1 MGNAFGLC
9 NFGDAAGA
17 ARFPLFSA
25 LFSKRVVKWRR
36 QGIRNADL
44 TMQMVKLGIVGVGT
58 MGAIHAQSVVEGN
71 IPRCQLTAVCDPRP
85 ERLNQFSSIEGFAS
99 VDDFLRSSDTDA
111 VLIATPHYSH
121 TTIGIKA
128 LEAGRHLLVEKPI
141 SVHKSDGERLLAA
154 HRGLNQVFA
163 AMFNQRTDPFFLKLR
178 QLVQS
183 GDLGAI
189 RRVSWTITNWFRTEA
204 YYQSSDWRATWAGE
218 GGGVLLNQCPHNLDL
233 FQWIFGMPS
242 KVRAFCRFGR
252 YHDIEVEDDVTA
264 YLEYADGM
272 TAVFIASTGE
282 APGANRLEVA
292 AEKGKVVIEND
303 QFLFSRNEVP
313 MSEFARTD
321 PGRFSAPPVWEI
333 KIPMEGHGPQ
343 HNGILANF
351 VAAILDRTPL
361 IAPAEEGINALELA
375 NAFLFS
381 TLEDRT
387 IELPIDSALYEKHLK
402 QLISVASRKKPKIVR
417 EISDDMSKSF
427 R

>member
-1 MGNAFGLC
+1 METV
-9 NFGDAAGA
+9 
-17 ARFPLFSA
+17 R
-25 LFSKRVVKWRR
+25 
-36 QGIRNADL
+36 
-44 TMQMVKLGIVGVGT
+44 LGIIGIGS
-58 MGAIHAQSVVEGN
+58 MGSVHAQNVIEGK
-71 IPRCQLTAVCDPRP
+71 IPRCELTAICDPNA
-85 ERLNQFSSIEGFAS
+85 ERLQRFSSVEKFSSAEDLLS
-99 VDDFLRSSDTDA
+99 RSKTDA
-111 VLIATPHYSH
+111 VLIATPHYAH
-121 TTIGIKA
+121 TTIGIQA
-128 LEAGRHLLVEKPI
+128 LESGRHVLVEKPI
-141 SVHKSDGERLLAA
+141 SVHKADAERLIAA
-154 HRGLNQVFA
+154 HRRPDQVFA
-163 AMFNQRTDPFFLKLR
+163 AMFNQRTDPYFLKLR
-178 QLVQS
+178 RLVKS
-183 GDLGAI
+183 GELGSV
-189 RRVSWTITNWFRTEA
+189 RRVNWTITNWFRTDA

-233 FQWIFGMPS
+233 YQWIFGMPA

-292 AEKGKVVIEND
+292 AENGKVVIEND

-313 MSEFARTD
+313 MSEFSRTD
-321 PGRFSAPPVWEI
+321 PGRFSAPPIWEI
-333 KIPMEGHGPQ
+333 KIPIEGHGPQ

-361 IAPAEEGINALELA
+361 ISPAEEGINALELA
-375 NAFLFS
+375 NAFLLS

-387 IELPIDSALYEKHLK
+387 IELPIDSALYEKHLN
-402 QLISVASRKKPKIVR
+402 QLIRVASRKKPKIVR